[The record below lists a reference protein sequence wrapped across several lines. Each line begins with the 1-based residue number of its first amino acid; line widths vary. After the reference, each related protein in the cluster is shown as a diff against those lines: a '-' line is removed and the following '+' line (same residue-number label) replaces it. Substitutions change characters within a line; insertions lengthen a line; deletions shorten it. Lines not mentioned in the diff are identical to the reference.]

1 MEPTIKKLVYAAC
14 PDFPE
19 DREVKGTRDTLQW
32 YKIVAATKTLMVPP
46 ANVLR
51 VNMLELDRFI
61 ESVNAFAKCD
71 PTESRYDWDHLNLY
85 EAHEPEDILAMI
97 QEIEEVAQ
105 DGWIACD
112 IETRGLDWEDNCLLS
127 IGFATDENT
136 CYALHNIPIDGAK
149 HSSANPGY
157 EKVLI
162 WDHLQQLFNNPNIK
176 WCWHNGKFDCGKLK
190 YLCNLDAHIDDDTM
204 LLHYVGINEK
214 RGTHG
219 LKDLGQLYLQ
229 APAWEDELD
238 RIKKDYCKK
247 HKIKLSEFYYDLIP
261 TEVLIPYMQRDCIA
275 TRRLLTLFKELQRPG
290 SEFIYGQLIRAA
302 NVYEKVEL
310 AGVQLDFDYL
320 EDLEYELDEE
330 ARVAQEKLDAVA
342 SQIWDPVLYSK
353 MTSAKITKNSEKFN
367 PKSPKQLKWMLGELL
382 GYPVQSTDALFMNE
396 LLERC
401 ENGMIDNP
409 LAKDF
414 IESIMAVRKNHKYM
428 DTYVCGLRQ
437 VMCRDYRIR
446 GTFNLHGTETG
457 RLSSTNPN
465 MQNIPRDK
473 KIKNLLCAKPGSI
486 LVQMDYSQAELRVLA
501 MLSGDESMIQCYIDD
516 EDLHAQVA
524 KDIFGPDFTKEQR
537 TMAKTI
543 NFGIAYGR
551 GPSSISENFHVSMVE
566 ARNIINKWF
575 ASKPKVK
582 KYIDTQR
589 AKPLKGEDCVTMLGR
604 MRHFVITDS
613 EINHIQ
619 NEYINTPIQSVASDM
634 TMLSLLEIYDW
645 LQDQKIADK
654 AKIVTTVHDSIIL
667 EVADEPE
674 LVQEVAQKCQEIMA
688 HTPKKFIPDC
698 PVPFK
703 ADVEVGYSWGK
714 LVEMEDYV
722 KSKSDSAQ

>member
-14 PDFPE
+14 PDFPG
-19 DREVKGTRDTLQW
+19 DREVQGTRDTLQW
-32 YKIVAATKTLMVPP
+32 YKIKAATRTLMVPP

-71 PTESRYDWDHLNLY
+71 PTESIYDWEHLNLY
-85 EAHEPEDILAMI
+85 EASDPDNIFDM
-97 QEIEEVAQ
+97 IEEIQKVAQ
-105 DGWIACD
+105 NSVIACD
-112 IETRGLDWEDNCLLS
+112 IETRGLEWEDNCLLS

-136 CYALHNIPIDGAK
+136 CYALYNIPIIGSK
-149 HSSANPGY
+149 NPDHY
-157 EKVLI
+157 PLI
-162 WDHLQQLFNNPNIK
+162 HQRLQELFSDPGIT

-190 YLCNLDAHIDDDTM
+190 YMCNLDAHIDEDTM

-238 RIKKDYCKK
+238 RIKKEYCKK
-247 HKIKLSEFYYDLIP
+247 HKITLAEFHYDDIP
-261 TEVLIPYMQRDCIA
+261 TGVLVPYMQRDCIA
-275 TRRLLTLFKELQRPG
+275 TYRLLNLFKKLQRPE
-290 SEFIYGQLIRAA
+290 SKFIYEQLIRAA
-302 NVYEKVEL
+302 NVYEQVEL

-320 EDLEYELDEE
+320 EELEYELDKE
-330 ARVAQEKLDAVA
+330 AAVAQVKLDKVA
-342 SQIWDPVLYSK
+342 QQIWDPVLYSK
-353 MTSAKITKNSEKFN
+353 TTGAKITKNSEKFN
-367 PKSPKQLKWMLGELL
+367 PKSPKQLKWMLSELL
-382 GYPVQSTDALFMNE
+382 GYQVQSTDALFMNE
-396 LLERC
+396 LLEQC
-401 ENGMIDNP
+401 EKGMIDNP

-428 DTYVCGLRQ
+428 DTYVCGLRN

-457 RLSSTNPN
+457 RLSSNNPN

-473 KIKNLLCAKPGSI
+473 RVKNLLCAKPGSI

-501 MLSGDESMIQCYIDD
+501 MLSGDKSMIQCYIDD

-524 KDIFGPDFTKEQR
+524 RDIFGPDFTKEQR

-566 ARNIINKWF
+566 ARSIINKWF
-575 ASKPKVK
+575 QSKPMVK

-613 EINHIQ
+613 ELNHIQ

-634 TMLSLLEIYDW
+634 TMLSLVEIYDW
-645 LQDQKIADK
+645 LHQEGISED

-667 EVADEPE
+667 EVTDRPD
-674 LVQEVAQKCQEIMA
+674 LVQQVAQKCQWIMA
-688 HTPKKFIPDC
+688 NTPKKFIPDC

-714 LVEMEDYV
+714 LMEMEEYLE
-722 KSKSDSAQ
+722 SKSDVAQ